1 MCVYILDRERD
12 DQKNKGER
20 EKKKILE
27 RERESA
33 LRGGAKERGWSD
45 HAM

>member
-20 EKKKILE
+20 EKKKNI